1 LGKNG
6 AAAVGSVFV
15 VFRGL
20 LEKQKGK
27 SRLAPVAAEVFRKA
41 RRVTIEDKSTSPKDS
56 DARISEA

>member
-1 LGKNG
+1 
-6 AAAVGSVFV
+6 VFV